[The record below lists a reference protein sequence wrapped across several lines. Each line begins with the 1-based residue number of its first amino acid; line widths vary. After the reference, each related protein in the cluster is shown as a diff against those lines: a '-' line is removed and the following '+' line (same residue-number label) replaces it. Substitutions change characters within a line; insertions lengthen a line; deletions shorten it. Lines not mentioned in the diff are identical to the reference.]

1 MMLQTRQNFWRPLIY
16 NTAPSVANAVSP
28 MLGQTGVAYSLD
40 QTKPIEEI
48 GIGVTFQVVG
58 GALTLTGLDNIL
70 GIIKKIK
77 VDRPSGVQSPAGTKV
92 VDYRGIGLLEIC
104 TNLGLN
110 LDAGT
115 LGAIILNQGATIAA
129 NQWVRINYRVPLVH
143 PRVGEPIR
151 ERQCLPVHTFADP
164 CILTLDFE
172 QAANMYTTAT
182 AGVITNMTVEVKLL
196 RRQPNAAHTAA
207 VLAAGGYMP
216 VDLIE
221 APFAVATG
229 IGTEQRISVPA
240 AGKYL
245 CHQFC
250 FYQGGAGVTR
260 GLPDAVL
267 TVGSETKWQLQIG
280 GTPRDE
286 FLMNHLS
293 INNDYSRPRNSQL
306 QATSPASGLPV
317 AAGTSY
323 PIPASVLKDYLTDGI
338 GGGQQAANEFGGV
351 LDGDAAKA
359 ASNLIEFVFTPAN
372 VATNGHT
379 IYVGGFRVWG
389 DLTPY
394 QVITA

>member
-1 MMLQTRQNFWRPLIY
+1 
-16 NTAPSVANAVSP
+16 
-28 MLGQTGVAYSLD
+28 MLGQTGVTFNLD

-48 GIGVTFQVVG
+48 IVGVTFQVAG
-58 GALTLTGLDNIL
+58 GVLTLTGLDNIL
-70 GIIKKIK
+70 GIIKKIR

-92 VDYRGIGLLEIC
+92 VDYRGIGLLELC

-115 LGAIILNQGATIAA
+115 LGAIILSNGTTIAA
-129 NQWVRINYRVPLVH
+129 NQWVRINYRIPLVH

-164 CILTLDFE
+164 AVLTLDFE

-182 AGVITNMTVEVKLL
+182 AGVITNMAVEVKLL
-196 RRQPNAAHTAA
+196 RREPNAAHTAA

-216 VDLIE
+216 VDIIE
-221 APFAVATG
+221 APFQIGTG
-229 IGTEQRISVPA
+229 ITAEQRISIPQ

-245 CHQFC
+245 STQLC
-250 FYQGGAGVTR
+250 FYAGGASITR
-260 GLPDAVL
+260 GLPDAN
-267 TVGSETKWQLQIG
+267 TTPGSETKWTLQIG

-286 FLMNHLS
+286 FLINHLS
-293 INNDYSRPRNSQL
+293 IINDFSRPRNSQL

-317 AAGTSY
+317 TAGTSY
-323 PIPASVLKDYLTDGI
+323 PVPASVLIDYLTDGI
-338 GGGQQAANEFGGV
+338 GGGQQAANEFGSV

-359 ASNLIEFVFTPAN
+359 ASKLIELVFTPSNA
-372 VATNGHT
+372 ATNGHT